1 MFHKIDKLESLKAL
15 LRLGGFGG
23 VERRGRA
30 NTKSCLERA
39 SRLFLTDGARL
50 ATVSFYS
57 RLDGRLSGF
66 TGEAVQ

>member
-1 MFHKIDKLESLKAL
+1 MYHKIDKLESLKAL
-15 LRLGGFGG
+15 LRLGG
-23 VERRGRA
+23 VERRGQE

-50 ATVSFYS
+50 ATVFFYS
-57 RLDGRLSGF
+57 GLDGRLSGF